1 MIAIV
6 SAGSNSSSSPDR
18 NFNTKSS
25 GTMSPRRD
33 AGVSPFV
40 AEPSTKEDW
49 SLSFEEGNV

>member
-18 NFNTKSS
+18 NFTKKSS